1 MRVVGVGCEA
11 VQRSRRVVFAALSGE
26 MWGRL
31 GSQRLAEEMAAQGP
45 AALDVPVSDLWA
57 LMDIGMAGLPTHAS
71 NGAAQF
77 AAHVPPTSA
86 TSLAQPSAVL
96 AALNAHATGG
106 GGGVTLTTAE
116 GLPSL
121 SAAHAFL
128 SNPAFA
134 SVPALHLSDYASRL
148 RYDAFASSYDSACPG
163 DCFVYGTDRTVLG
176 YSGLPATVDLDYDAM
191 GALACTVAKAVVD
204 LVAPN
209 AGVTVDCGQAGTVAK
224 QAAACLTLGIYSSVC
239 QPLAQSLLDPIFT
252 EPGVVGVLGYEADK
266 AYIATHGMEAYTQS
280 PYMKADG
287 VRLVWNYFGSVLGQ
301 GTGQQCDQAG
311 VHPCGEGQA
320 CIGWLSNQAYPDGAG
335 QCYTVSLAYV
345 PAYSSRLSFNDQTGR
360 WSVGAGNGTVYA
372 EARWPVNPSTELYLR
387 SDRATELGSLLG
399 GLALFIVCLA
409 VTYYGERVAAKAGAH
424 LLPL

>member
-176 YSGLPATVDLDYDAM
+176 YSGLPAT
-191 GALACTVAKAVVD
+191 G
-204 LVAPN
+204 
-209 AGVTVDCGQAGTVAK
+209 
-224 QAAACLTLGIYSSVC
+224 
-239 QPLAQSLLDPIFT
+239 
-252 EPGVVGVLGYEADK
+252 
-266 AYIATHGMEAYTQS
+266 
-280 PYMKADG
+280 
-287 VRLVWNYFGSVLGQ
+287 
-301 GTGQQCDQAG
+301 
-311 VHPCGEGQA
+311 
-320 CIGWLSNQAYPDGAG
+320 
-335 QCYTVSLAYV
+335 
-345 PAYSSRLSFNDQTGR
+345 
-360 WSVGAGNGTVYA
+360 
-372 EARWPVNPSTELYLR
+372 EARRRCCSQLCSQRIMHDACYGMCLLWKLLEDKPCTLASLPR
-387 SDRATELGSLLG
+387 SGF
-399 GLALFIVCLA
+399 GL
-409 VTYYGERVAAKAGAH
+409 
-424 LLPL
+424 